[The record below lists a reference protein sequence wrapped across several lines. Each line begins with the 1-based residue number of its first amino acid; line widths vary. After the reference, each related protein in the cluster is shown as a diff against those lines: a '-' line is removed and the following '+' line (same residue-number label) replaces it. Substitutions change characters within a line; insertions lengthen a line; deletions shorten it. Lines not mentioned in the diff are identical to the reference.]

1 MIQYNQLKSGNL
13 AFFENEK
20 VMIQSI
26 YFNDRRTD
34 VMFYRQ
40 TLFQTIEDS
49 WATIEKFTSIPL
61 NKNILMQLG
70 FKDSFDKQKETI
82 YYGYKFDKSFFITE
96 LEGCFKLFC
105 HKLKWK
111 VATVS
116 NVHELQNLVYLI
128 KKIEL
133 PIKNLIKLDIKEFTK

>member
-82 YYGYKFDKSFFITE
+82 YYG
-96 LEGCFKLFC
+96 
-105 HKLKWK
+105 
-111 VATVS
+111 
-116 NVHELQNLVYLI
+116 
-128 KKIEL
+128 
-133 PIKNLIKLDIKEFTK
+133 